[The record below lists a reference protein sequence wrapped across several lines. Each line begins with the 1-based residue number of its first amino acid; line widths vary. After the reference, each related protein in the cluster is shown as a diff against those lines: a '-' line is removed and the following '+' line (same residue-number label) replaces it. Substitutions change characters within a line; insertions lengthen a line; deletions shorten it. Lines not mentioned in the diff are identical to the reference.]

1 MLIHIAACLSFTV
14 SVQSIHTFTESQL
27 QDFLHLRRL
36 FLTRKAL
43 LAAEKDVV
51 MSQLT
56 DSNITSHSPHVD
68 RLSSG
73 LDLSKIL
80 KQYTLAEYRIFL
92 QIAFVARRGVSVLC
106 TVEPALKSC
115 HSQAHLTLC
124 MLPLGLG
131 SR

>member
-1 MLIHIAACLSFTV
+1 MVCM
-14 SVQSIHTFTESQL
+14 QSIHTFTESQL

-51 MSQLT
+51 ISQLT
-56 DSNITSHSPHVD
+56 DMSTTSHSPHVD

-80 KQYTLAEYRIFL
+80 KQYALAEYRIFL
-92 QIAFVARRGVSVLC
+92 QIAFAARRGVSLPCIPGPCLRRLYAVTLADQIKH
-106 TVEPALKSC
+106 VNHLSFPA
-115 HSQAHLTLC
+115 
-124 MLPLGLG
+124 
-131 SR
+131 RV